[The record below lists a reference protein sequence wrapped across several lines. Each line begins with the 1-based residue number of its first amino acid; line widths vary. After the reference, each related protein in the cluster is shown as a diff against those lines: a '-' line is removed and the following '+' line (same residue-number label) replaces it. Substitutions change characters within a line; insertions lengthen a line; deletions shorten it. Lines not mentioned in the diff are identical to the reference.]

1 MRLHRRPCQ
10 ENRVPRVPV
19 LRVVRRVLVRDARTQ
34 EPMLYLSML
43 RYATVAVASTM
54 VATGTFSA
62 PSAAAASAYGTS
74 GVCKRVKA
82 GLAPSLGTSS
92 YADDSG
98 ASVYGASEGL
108 AEDGLDL
115 RVLRRAGQI
124 RGLALCNGSSTA
136 ARLPLP
142 RDRRARVVAVSV
154 NGQRVA
160 WRTTS
165 RARGTLAVGRV
176 SHRVV
181 GGVRSTMTRA
191 LAGPQKGRQINDRF
205 EVTPDGSV
213 AWSLPVGTRAGVWL
227 WPAGGKPRRVALTR
241 NNDGGNAS
249 RDVRIVDRHHVLIGP
264 GMTIARYGPR
274 TPGSCPTGI
283 GVTTVDSGPLEVR
296 FSGGSTV
303 EGIDESFSWEHLL
316 VCDPAIGD
324 YTRVIRFGGSSSGVG
339 TTVGT
344 SRGPTRV
351 AFVAGT
357 LVVERSTRDGFGGDY
372 TIDHDALIVP
382 RDASQPIRNATGG
395 GIAGPGIVPPA
406 SYPSVG
412 SGPAPQPVGVRVNA
426 GALAWTE
433 GDATNV
439 QVGRPVWLSDAAG
452 TRRVGTA
459 FRRSMTAYE
468 GNSTAP
474 DVDLAL
480 DDRELSWNTSTSGG
494 TARSM
499 VSPTM
504 DTAVAVAPIPR

>member
-1 MRLHRRPCQ
+1 MLH
-10 ENRVPRVPV
+10 
-19 LRVVRRVLVRDARTQ
+19 
-34 EPMLYLSML
+34 LSML
-43 RYATVAVASTM
+43 QRATAALASTAV
-54 VATGTFSA
+54 VAGIFGAT
-62 PSAAAASAYGTS
+62 PSAAATAYGTP

-82 GLAPSLGTSS
+82 GLAPSLGTSA
-92 YADDSG
+92 YGDDSG
-98 ASVYGASEGL
+98 ASVYGASDGL

-115 RVLRRAGQI
+115 RVLRRAGRI
-124 RGLALCNGSSTA
+124 RGLALCNGSSTV

-142 RDRRARVVAVSV
+142 RDRRARVVAVSA

-160 WRTTS
+160 WRTVNGS
-165 RARGTLAVGRV
+165 RGTLAVGRV
-176 SHRVV
+176 SRRVV
-181 GGVRSTMTRA
+181 AGVRSTTTGA

-241 NNDGGNAS
+241 DNDGGNAS

-264 GMTIARYGPR
+264 GTEIARYGPR

-283 GVTTVDSGPLEVR
+283 GVTSIDAGPLAVR

-303 EGIDESFSWEHLL
+303 EGDDESFSWEHLL

-344 SRGPTRV
+344 SRSPTRV

-382 RDASQPIRNATGG
+382 RDASQPIRTATGG
-395 GIAGPGIVPPA
+395 GVAGPGIDPPA
-406 SYPSVG
+406 SYPPR
-412 SGPAPQPVGVRVNA
+412 GPGPVPQPVGVRVVA

-433 GDATNV
+433 GDATNI

-459 FRRSMTAYE
+459 FRRSAAVPE

-480 DDRELSWNTSTSGG
+480 DVRELSWSTSTSGG
-494 TARSM
+494 TARNS
-499 VSPTM
+499 VSPTP
-504 DTAVAVAPIPR
+504 DTAVAVQSVPR